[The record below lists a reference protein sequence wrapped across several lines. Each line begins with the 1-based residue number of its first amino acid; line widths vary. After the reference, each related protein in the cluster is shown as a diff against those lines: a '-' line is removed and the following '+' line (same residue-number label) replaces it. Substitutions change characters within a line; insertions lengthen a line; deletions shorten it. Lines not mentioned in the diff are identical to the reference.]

1 MRAGFWPL
9 AGVGPVSIL
18 AGRPV
23 LADVA
28 VPPGAFPPVGKDPTL
43 AVTLLIGFG
52 VLVAIVAGVSILVIR
67 AVKKNRAPKDKS

>member
-1 MRAGFWPL
+1 M
-9 AGVGPVSIL
+9 
-18 AGRPV
+18 

-52 VLVAIVAGVSILVIR
+52 VLVAIVAVASILVIR
-67 AVKKNRAPKDKS
+67 AIKKNGAPIDKP